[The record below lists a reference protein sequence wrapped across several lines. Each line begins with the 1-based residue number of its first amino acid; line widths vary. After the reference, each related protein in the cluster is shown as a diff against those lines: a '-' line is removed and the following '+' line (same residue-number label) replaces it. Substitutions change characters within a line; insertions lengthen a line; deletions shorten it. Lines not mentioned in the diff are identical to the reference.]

1 MATSNRAPEEA
12 EVLFTLIAER
22 YERRSLLIT
31 SNLVFS
37 EWERIF
43 KDPMATA
50 AAIDRLVHHAA
61 ILEFNVPS
69 YRTRKRRRKDDTGSR
84 RNRCR
89 EAGPTGATRR

>member
-1 MATSNRAPEEA
+1 M
-12 EVLFTLIAER
+12 
-22 YERRSLLIT
+22 LIT

-50 AAIDRLVHHAA
+50 AAIDRLVHHAT

-69 YRTRKRRRKDDTGSR
+69 YRTRQRRRTDADQAIETADAR
-84 RNRCR
+84 
-89 EAGPTGATRR
+89 AP

>member
-1 MATSNRAPEEA
+1 MP
-12 EVLFTLIAER
+12 
-22 YERRSLLIT
+22 YKRRSMLIT

-50 AAIDRLVHHAA
+50 AAIDRLVHHAV

-69 YRTRKRRRKDDTGSR
+69 YRTHKRQRTDTADS
-84 RNRCR
+84 N
-89 EAGPTGATRR
+89 ESAAAEPA